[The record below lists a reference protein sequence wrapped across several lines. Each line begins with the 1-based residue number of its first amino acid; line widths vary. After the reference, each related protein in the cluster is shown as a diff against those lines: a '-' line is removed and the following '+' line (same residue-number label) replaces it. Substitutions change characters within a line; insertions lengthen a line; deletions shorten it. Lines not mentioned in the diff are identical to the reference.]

1 MLVKSLIL
9 ILVSI
14 CLVRSVTYF
23 VGPGPIENETCTL
36 NDSITLTPCFT
47 ISQLNQILLS
57 ESSVILLLLPGRHVV
72 PANHAVSAFNLST
85 LAIRPWNDSEP
96 DVEIECRVPAHF
108 IFLDIGEVNISFLT
122 FNACSLRCA
131 NSNSMQQSLYTVQS
145 CMFVNRGTDQSL
157 VTSNEGQLTL
167 LIKTCKF
174 VSNVGAVHSLPS
186 IAPQNHRIV
195 IVDSQFFTNMRA
207 YGHGYGGSLLLRSVT
222 LELHQCQFIGNT
234 ATSGGAINTLDSVVL
249 VVGCTFRENYAR
261 ESGGAIFAQ
270 NSHVEVY
277 NSKFHSNSAEAG
289 GALYFDGLLNT
300 AIATYF
306 RDFSFQNTTFISN
319 TVEKDG
325 GALYCKGITDGAK
338 VRAQIHWGHSKF
350 NTAKKDGGFAYLSRC
365 DVSSREFNITNNN
378 ASVGGAIYVRES
390 VLTFGTTL
398 PNSISHN
405 TAVNAGGALYL
416 QKSQMKYWPGP
427 PFNDGPVIILEQNV
441 VTAGDG
447 RGGAIFVL
455 DSSCEEITSP
465 DNQCFFEYA
474 GGANIPT
481 RNAFFFIENRASFG
495 SALYGGILDRCI
507 TLIQLSNSPTPIE
520 IFTHMSY
527 FEQGPLAITSE
538 PLKVC
543 ICGINLKPN
552 CSIRALS
559 FGKSRG
565 QSVSLPVAAVDQAE
579 NPIPSIISASYS
591 ETLSA
596 QLKQGERSQETIG
609 RCTELKYH
617 IFTQRFTEAATLVL
631 EPSENPCGRSQLSL
645 FSIHIAIEP
654 CSIGFEQ
661 EGNTCVCDK
670 RLTKH
675 FGISSSSCSVDDQ
688 TVEWQGPIW
697 LRYDE
702 KYLMV
707 HVNCPLDYCQVA
719 GDTSISFSF
728 PDDQCANNRSG
739 VLCGACQRNYSLAL
753 GGSKCKDCTSSYAFV
768 WLTVL
773 LAVAGLAL
781 VALLLVCNIT
791 ISAGTLNGLIFYAN
805 VVSTSGLTSLY
816 NCSAPIL
823 SVFIAWV
830 NLELG
835 VETCFYSGMDTYQ
848 KTWLQF
854 VFPLYIWLLVGAIIV
869 SSYYSSRAMRVFGRN
884 NIAILATLFLLSY
897 SKLLKTI
904 VTALSF
910 TQVWRG
916 AADNVSDS
924 LVPFKVWTHDGNI
937 EYLKGQHVALFVV
950 AFLVLVLLFLPYTL
964 LLLVGQC
971 VRHMTVRRRSLQWI
985 HSTAFI
991 SIMDAYHAPYN
1002 RRHRYWTGLM
1012 LITRCVLFL
1021 VFATNFVD
1029 DDIRTNMFS
1038 VTLVIIGI
1046 LIIKTRLPKVYKNI
1060 YIDLLEVCFLLNLVI
1075 LSATVYYLDGISSN
1089 GVLCKIVSS
1098 SIAVSLIMFLGI
1110 LVYHAL
1116 LQIRKTKFYTLIKQ
1130 SLLRRRQDG
1139 QQHHTIPVNS
1149 KPDLSNKFKPP
1160 TTTTVD
1166 LREPLLESTN

>member
-1 MLVKSLIL
+1 MLIKSLVL
-9 ILVSI
+9 ILVTI
-14 CLVRSVTYF
+14 NLGRSATYF
-23 VGPGPIENETCTL
+23 VGPGPIENETCIL
-36 NDSITLTPCFT
+36 NGSITLTPCFT
-47 ISQLNQILLS
+47 ISQLNQVLSS
-57 ESSVILLLLPGRHVV
+57 ESSAILLLLPGRHVV
-72 PANHAVSAFNLST
+72 PENDIISAFNLST
-85 LAIRPWNDSEP
+85 LVVRPWNVSEP

-108 IFLDIGEVNISFLT
+108 VFLDIDVLNISFLT
-122 FNACSLRCA
+122 FSACSLRCG
-131 NSNSMQQSLYTVQS
+131 SYSMQQSLYTVEG
-145 CMFVNRGTDQSL
+145 CTFVDRGTDQSL
-157 VTSNEGQLTL
+157 VTEGQLNL
-167 LIKTCKF
+167 LIKSCKF
-174 VSNVGAVHSLPS
+174 LSNNGVVYSSAFTY
-186 IAPQNHRIV
+186 PQSHHIV
-195 IVDSQFFTNMRA
+195 IVDTQFFINMRA
-207 YGHGYGGSLLLRSVT
+207 YGLGNGGALLLRSVT
-222 LELHQCQFIGNT
+222 LELYRCQFIGNT
-234 ATSGGAINTLDSVVL
+234 AASGGAINIFDSVVL
-249 VVGCTFRENYAR
+249 VVGCTFRENCAR
-261 ESGGAIFAQ
+261 ESGGAIFSI

-277 NSKFHSNSAEAG
+277 NSEFHSNSAEAG
-289 GALYFDGLLNT
+289 GALYFDGLLSAT
-300 AIATYF
+300 VATYRYNF
-306 RDFSFQNTTFISN
+306 IFQDTIFTFN
-319 TVEKDG
+319 TVGEDG

-338 VRAQIHWGHSKF
+338 VSAEIYRGHSKF
-350 NTAKKDGGFAYLSRC
+350 NTAKKSGGFAYLSRC
-365 DVSSREFNITNNN
+365 DVYEREFNISNNN
-378 ASVGGAIYVRES
+378 ASVGGAIYARES
-390 VLTFGTTL
+390 VLTFGITL
-398 PNSISHN
+398 PNSLSRN
-405 TAVNAGGALYL
+405 TAEKAGGALYL
-416 QKSQMKYWPGP
+416 EKSQMKSWFGP
-427 PFNDGPVIILEQNV
+427 PLENGPVIILEQNV
-441 VTAGDG
+441 VTTGDG

-455 DSSCEEITSP
+455 DYNCEEITSP
-465 DNQCFFEYA
+465 DNQCFFDY
-474 GGANIPT
+474 GGPNIPI
-481 RNAFFFIENRASFG
+481 RNTIFFIENRANFG
-495 SALYGGILDRCI
+495 SALYGGLLDRCAI
-507 TLIQLSNSPTPIE
+507 PSTLPPIE
-520 IFTHMSY
+520 IFIHMSY
-527 FEQGPLAITSE
+527 FKQSPLAVTSD

-617 IFTQRFTEAATLVL
+617 IFTQRFTETATLVL
-631 EPSENPCGRSQLSL
+631 EPSENPCRQSQLSL
-645 FSIHIAIEP
+645 FSIHIAIKP

-688 TVEWQGPIW
+688 TVERQGPSW

-719 GDTSISFSF
+719 ADNSISFSF

-753 GGSKCKDCTSSYAFV
+753 GGSKCKDCTSSYAFI

-791 ISAGTLNGLIFYAN
+791 ISAGTLNGLILYAN

-823 SVFIAWV
+823 SIFIAWV
-830 NLELG
+830 NLDLG

-1021 VFATNFVD
+1021 VFATNSAD
-1029 DDIRTNMFS
+1029 DDIRTNTFS

-1060 YIDLLEVCFLLNLVI
+1060 YVDILEVCFLLNLVI
-1075 LSATVYYLDGISSN
+1075 LSATVHYLDGISNN
-1089 GVLCKIVSS
+1089 GILCKIVSS

-1149 KPDLSNKFKPP
+1149 KPDLSNKPKPP

-1166 LREPLLESTN
+1166 LREPLLEFTN

>member
-1 MLVKSLIL
+1 M
-9 ILVSI
+9 
-14 CLVRSVTYF
+14 
-23 VGPGPIENETCTL
+23 
-36 NDSITLTPCFT
+36 
-47 ISQLNQILLS
+47 
-57 ESSVILLLLPGRHVV
+57 H
-72 PANHAVSAFNLST
+72 
-85 LAIRPWNDSEP
+85 
-96 DVEIECRVPAHF
+96 
-108 IFLDIGEVNISFLT
+108 
-122 FNACSLRCA
+122 
-131 NSNSMQQSLYTVQS
+131 
-145 CMFVNRGTDQSL
+145 
-157 VTSNEGQLTL
+157 
-167 LIKTCKF
+167 
-174 VSNVGAVHSLPS
+174 
-186 IAPQNHRIV
+186 
-195 IVDSQFFTNMRA
+195 
-207 YGHGYGGSLLLRSVT
+207 
-222 LELHQCQFIGNT
+222 
-234 ATSGGAINTLDSVVL
+234 
-249 VVGCTFRENYAR
+249 
-261 ESGGAIFAQ
+261 
-270 NSHVEVY
+270 
-277 NSKFHSNSAEAG
+277 
-289 GALYFDGLLNT
+289 
-300 AIATYF
+300 
-306 RDFSFQNTTFISN
+306 
-319 TVEKDG
+319 
-325 GALYCKGITDGAK
+325 
-338 VRAQIHWGHSKF
+338 
-350 NTAKKDGGFAYLSRC
+350 
-365 DVSSREFNITNNN
+365 
-378 ASVGGAIYVRES
+378 
-390 VLTFGTTL
+390 
-398 PNSISHN
+398 
-405 TAVNAGGALYL
+405 
-416 QKSQMKYWPGP
+416 
-427 PFNDGPVIILEQNV
+427 
-441 VTAGDG
+441 
-447 RGGAIFVL
+447 GAIFVV
-455 DSSCEEITSP
+455 DSNCEEITSP
-465 DNQCFFEYA
+465 DNQCFFEYI
-474 GGANIPT
+474 GTNIPT
-481 RNAFFFIENRASFG
+481 RNTIFFIENKASFG
-495 SALYGGILDRCI
+495 SALYGGLLDRCTI
-507 TLIQLSNSPTPIE
+507 PSSTLPPIE
-520 IFTHMSY
+520 IFIHMSY
-527 FEQGPLAITSE
+527 FEQSPLAVTSE

-559 FGKSRG
+559 FRKSRG

-579 NPIPSIISASYS
+579 NPIPSIISARYS

-617 IFTQRFTEAATLVL
+617 IFIQRFTETATLVL

-645 FSIHIAIEP
+645 FSIHIAIQP

-688 TVEWQGPIW
+688 TVKRQGPIW

-728 PDDQCANNRSG
+728 SDDQCANNRNG

-768 WLTVL
+768 WLTVV

-791 ISAGTLNGLIFYAN
+791 ISAGTLNGLILYAN

-830 NLELG
+830 NLDLG
-835 VETCFYSGMDTYQ
+835 LETCFYSGMDTYQ

-884 NIAILATLFLLSY
+884 ILATLFLLSY

-904 VTALSF
+904 LTALSF

-971 VRHMTVRRRSLQWI
+971 VRHMAVRRRSLQWI

-1021 VFATNFVD
+1021 VFATNSAD
-1029 DDIRTNMFS
+1029 DDIRTNKFS

-1046 LIIKTRLPKVYKNI
+1046 LIIKTRLPKVYKHI

-1075 LSATVYYLDGISSN
+1075 LSATVYYLDGISIN
-1089 GVLCKIVSS
+1089 RVLCKIVSS
-1098 SIAVSLIMFLGI
+1098 SIAVSFIMFLGI
-1110 LVYHAL
+1110 LFYHAF
-1116 LQIRKTKFYTLIKQ
+1116 LQIKKTKFYVPINQ

-1139 QQHHTIPVNS
+1139 QRHTIPVNS
-1149 KPDLSNKFKPP
+1149 KPDLSNKLNPP

-1166 LREPLLESTN
+1166 LREPLLELTN